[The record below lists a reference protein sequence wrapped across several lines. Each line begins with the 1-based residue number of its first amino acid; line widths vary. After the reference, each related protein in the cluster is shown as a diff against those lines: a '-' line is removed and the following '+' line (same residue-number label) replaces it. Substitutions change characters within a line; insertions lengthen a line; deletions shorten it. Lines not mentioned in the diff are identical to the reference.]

1 MATVEA
7 HYQDVLSGVYSWMLG
22 GFDVQIAKNRSFF
35 ENHHIQP
42 KGSGVAVDLGAGCG
56 FQSIPLAEIGYSVT
70 AIDLDDN
77 LLIAPTVMRFRKA
90 DTPFFDFRKP
100 ATTLITDGPYR
111 YSRNPGYLALTLLYL
126 GLGVLIS
133 SAWVCVLVV
142 PTLLIMNVAVVRKEE
157 QHLESQFGEEYL
169 RYKTAVRRWL

>member
-1 MATVEA
+1 MTEQEQQTPGIRVKPP
-7 HYQDVLSGVYSWMLG
+7 LVYAVSLFIGLAIEQLLPLG
-22 GFDVQIAKNRSFF
+22 
-35 ENHHIQP
+35 
-42 KGSGVAVDLGAGCG
+42 
-56 FQSIPLAEIGYSVT
+56 SIPWTWRAGPAVILIASAG
-70 AIDLDDN
+70 

-90 DTPFFDFRKP
+90 DTPFDVRKP

-126 GLGVLIS
+126 GLGVLFS

-142 PTLLIMNVAVVRKEE
+142 PTLLIMIVAVVGKEE
-157 QHLESQFGEEYL
+157 LHLESQFGEEYL

>member
-1 MATVEA
+1 MTE
-7 HYQDVLSGVYSWMLG
+7 QEQQTPGIRLKPPLVY
-22 GFDVQIAKNRSFF
+22 
-35 ENHHIQP
+35 
-42 KGSGVAVDLGAGCG
+42 AVSMFIGLAIE
-56 FQSIPLAEIGYSVT
+56 QLLPLVSIPGTWRAGPAVVLIALAG
-70 AIDLDDN
+70 

-90 DTPFFDFRKP
+90 DTTFDVRKA

-126 GLGVLIS
+126 GVGVLLS
-133 SAWVCVLVV
+133 SAWVYVLVV
-142 PTLLIMNVAVVRKEE
+142 PTLLIINVAVVRKEE

>member
-1 MATVEA
+1 MMEQEQQTPGIRVKPPLVYAVSLFIGLAIEQLLPRVSIPWTWRAGPAV
-7 HYQDVLSGVYSWMLG
+7 VL
-22 GFDVQIAKNRSFF
+22 
-35 ENHHIQP
+35 
-42 KGSGVAVDLGAGCG
+42 
-56 FQSIPLAEIGYSVT
+56 IPLAG
-70 AIDLDDN
+70 

-90 DTPFFDFRKP
+90 DTPFDVRKA

-126 GLGVLIS
+126 GLGVLFS